1 MHIFYRKFYVNG
13 ETNILCQQKLHKC
26 CVVNTVMQVFQV
38 KKGSESPSSPTH
50 QSRMSKPYFELSVFD
65 FKAYV
70 LWR

>member
-1 MHIFYRKFYVNG
+1 MHIFCRKFYVNG
-13 ETNILCQQKLHKC
+13 KLTFYVSKNYIKC
-26 CVVNTVMQVFQV
+26 CIVDTVMQVFQV